1 MKSQYKYLLVC
12 TLMMV
17 VLSSCTDFFET
28 TLTLDPPPFEK
39 KLVIIAEAKAG
50 DSTIQIKIAENFGI
64 LDDKKDTMVVNPQLT
79 FSVNGI
85 EQTGKTYN
93 KGLFIIK
100 LNGPLKAGQKC
111 DIQASHAGFKPI
123 FATQTV
129 PALLP
134 LKTLKFVENGGITPD
149 GDTRSKV
156 DVSFTDSLGK
166 DFYEVVVLTRYG
178 KDQPFRSTYTSVNEP
193 GSVESARASGVLF
206 GDQSFDGQD
215 KTMSF
220 QFYRITEQ
228 QAKGNIQLRW
238 RNVSES
244 YFKYSKTAN
253 VHFESRDNPFATPS
267 DIFTNIEGGLGYFFL
282 HNQRT
287 YKVH

>member
-1 MKSQYKYLLVC
+1 M
-12 TLMMV
+12 
-17 VLSSCTDFFET
+17 
-28 TLTLDPPPFEK
+28 
-39 KLVIIAEAKAG
+39 A
-50 DSTIQIKIAENFGI
+50 
-64 LDDKKDTMVVNPQLT
+64 
-79 FSVNGI
+79 
-85 EQTGKTYN
+85 
-93 KGLFIIK
+93 
-100 LNGPLKAGQKC
+100 
-111 DIQASHAGFKPI
+111 
-123 FATQTV
+123 
-129 PALLP
+129 
-134 LKTLKFVENGGITPD
+134 
-149 GDTRSKV
+149 TRSKV
-156 DVSFTDSLGK
+156 DVSFTDSLDK
-166 DFYEVVVLTRYG
+166 DFYKVLVLTRYG

-287 YKVH
+287 YNVPQPFKHVSFSVTCKRYLDQSSLQKKSLQHLWKDLDDLDIQFKQGKIVLILIQFQRVIVIKALATYGPFSTNI

>member
-1 MKSQYKYLLVC
+1 MYQFLYMMKYTFFQMSKLIHFCCLLILC
-12 TLMMV
+12 NM
-17 VLSSCTDFFET
+17 LSGLEIFTNWVGAGGT
-28 TLTLDPPPFEK
+28 K
-39 KLVIIAEAKAG
+39 II
-50 DSTIQIKIAENFGI
+50 ST
-64 LDDKKDTMVVNPQLT
+64 NPQT
-79 FSVNGI
+79 CAVKS
-85 EQTGKTYN
+85 
-93 KGLFIIK
+93 
-100 LNGPLKAGQKC
+100 
-111 DIQASHAGFKPI
+111 
-123 FATQTV
+123 
-129 PALLP
+129 
-134 LKTLKFVENGGITPD
+134 LKFVENGGITPD

-156 DVSFTDSLGK
+156 DVSFTDSLDK
-166 DFYEVVVLTRYG
+166 DFYKVLVLTRYG

-193 GSVESARASGVLF
+193 GSVESARNSGVLF

-220 QFYRITEQ
+220 QFCRITEQ

-267 DIFTNIEGGLGYFFL
+267 DIFSNIEGGLGYFFL

-287 YKVH
+287 YNVP